1 LSSFRPKFKDQDDA
15 SQVVNSA
22 KASKIVFDNRDVPL
36 YINKRLDPI
45 LDTIASQNKNIKFA
59 NGFRI
64 QIYVGNDRK
73 SADDAKVY
81 TYQTYPEI
89 FPYLTFQQPVYKV
102 KVGDFLNRMDAER
115 YFASIKETYP
125 SALILPD
132 KVEIKKGMFV
142 K

>member
-1 LSSFRPKFKDQDDA
+1 
-15 SQVVNSA
+15 
-22 KASKIVFDNRDVPL
+22 
-36 YINKRLDPI
+36 
-45 LDTIASQNKNIKFA
+45 
-59 NGFRI
+59 
-64 QIYVGNDRK
+64 
-73 SADDAKVY
+73 
-81 TYQTYPEI
+81 
-89 FPYLTFQQPVYKV
+89 LTFQQPVYKV